1 MAYIYQL
8 NSQPGAGNG
17 LSNLLESRLQ
27 LGNEEWMRP
36 LNITAG
42 GFLGIK
48 VGIRFAFTGIGKI
61 MNAGLH
67 LGFLAGINRPM
78 RHPNG
83 PVEFLGVSVFNAV
96 AATGGMDSGTP
107 TYTNAAVAAGVT
119 SVPYY
124 AGTTSVSPKLFS
136 VIGLVPTPLTTLAV
150 TVNGGATYPYSAP
163 QMLAFDLLKTATNP
177 ITGATTW
184 SFTPCA
190 ASITPTTAF
199 CSHADFYFNMEATAS
214 WKTPSTATPV
224 TTASLVHAGP
234 GLFDTLTICWN
245 KSCPVLD
252 IFDVAV
258 LRTA

>member
-8 NSQPGAGNG
+8 NTGGGTNTGSANMSGA
-17 LSNLLESRLQ
+17 LESRLQ

-48 VGIRFAFTGIGKI
+48 VGIRFAFSGMGKI
-61 MNAGLH
+61 VDAGLH
-67 LGFLAGINRPM
+67 LGFLTGINRPM
-78 RHPNG
+78 RHPSG

-96 AATGGMDSGTP
+96 AATGGMESGTP
-107 TYTNAAVAAGVT
+107 TYTASTATN
-119 SVPYY
+119 VPYY
-124 AGTTSVSPKLFS
+124 AGTTNVSGKLFS

-150 TVNGGATYPYSAP
+150 AVNGGATYPYSAP
-163 QMLAFDLLKTATNP
+163 QMFAFDLLKTATNP
-177 ITGATTW
+177 ITGDTTW
-184 SFTPCA
+184 SYTPCA
-190 ASITPTTAF
+190 ASAPTTAF
-199 CSHADFYFNMEATAS
+199 CSHADFYFNMEATAG
-214 WKTPSTATPV
+214 WRTPSNPPA
-224 TTASLVHAGP
+224 TTASLVHGGP
-234 GLFDTLTICWN
+234 GLFDTLSICWN